1 MYNTQNDEF
10 GSGEKSRFITQLLNE
25 YQANNIRQ
33 GILNSEVTVLDEVQ
47 PLRIS
52 KSKEVYDLI
61 VQWASKGVSPTALST
76 FVNCKLQ
83 FYFKYIAKIF
93 VENDLTEFMESNT
106 FGTII
111 HDALYQSYLPH
122 LDFEL
127 TSEKLD
133 KV

>member
-1 MYNTQNDEF
+1 M
-10 GSGEKSRFITQLLNE
+10 
-25 YQANNIRQ
+25 
-33 GILNSEVTVLDEVQ
+33 
-47 PLRIS
+47 RIS

-61 VQWASKGVSPTALST
+61 LQWASKGVSPTALST

-133 KV
+133 KIEQETLDIINHSFKDEVGYQMHQGKSFDMASGKAINGQLL